1 LIADERAPSASISRN
16 AYAARPNQ
24 QSDDDED
31 DAVEHGAPRISVTI
45 PPMTK
50 IAAMIHR
57 IVATPPPQS
66 LAAIRKRS
74 MLLSLPTE
82 PIGLTR

>member
-1 LIADERAPSASISRN
+1 MPTPP
-16 AYAARPNQ
+16 PNQ

-31 DAVEHGAPRISVTI
+31 DAVEHGAAISVTI

-57 IVATPPPQS
+57 IVATPPTVPRWNRKQIHVALTSDGADRPLPAEPQCAS
-66 LAAIRKRS
+66 V
-74 MLLSLPTE
+74 
-82 PIGLTR
+82 